1 MIIFSE
7 FNDALEEAAWCA
19 ESEQQAYSIAVYKTG
34 FRVSR
39 LSRMYQYKG
48 IILEVGFK
56 PTRNKV

>member
-7 FNDALEEAAWCA
+7 FIDALEEAKWCA
-19 ESEQQAYSIAVYKTG
+19 NNEKQPYGIAVYKTG

-48 IILEVGFK
+48 IILEVGHQE
-56 PTRNKV
+56 VES

>member
-7 FNDALEEAAWCA
+7 FNDALEEAKWCA
-19 ESEQQAYSIAVYKTG
+19 NNEKQVYGIAVYKTG

-56 PTRNKV
+56 PTRDKV

>member
-19 ESEQQAYSIAVYKTG
+19 ESEQQSYGIAVYKTG

-48 IILEVGFK
+48 IILEVGHQE
-56 PTRNKV
+56 VQS

>member
-7 FNDALEEAAWCA
+7 FSDALEEAVWCA
-19 ESEQQAYSIAVYKTG
+19 ESDKQAYGIAAYKKG

-48 IILEVGFK
+48 IILEVGYQE
-56 PTRNKV
+56 VES

>member
-7 FNDALEEAAWCA
+7 FNDALEEAKWCA
-19 ESEQQAYSIAVYKTG
+19 NNEKQPYGIAVYKTG

-56 PTRNKV
+56 PTRDKV

>member
-19 ESEQQAYSIAVYKTG
+19 ESEKQAYGIAVYKTG

-56 PTRNKV
+56 PTRDKV